1 MQPAKI
7 LLTSLLMLTVH
18 LPCFASN
25 IEDNEEA
32 AKKASLQ
39 LIPTLSEEV
48 EDKSEVEEMQ
58 SRIDRLMIV
67 LQQTSSHSYLARDS
81 LKEETREELIAAFKF
96 DLTE

>member
-7 LLTSLLMLTVH
+7 LLTSLLMLTLH

-25 IEDNEEA
+25 TEDNEEA
-32 AKKASLQ
+32 AKKLPLK

-48 EDKSEVEEMQ
+48 EDKSEGME
-58 SRIDRLMIV
+58 SRLDRLMMV
-67 LQQTSSHSYLARDS
+67 LQQIFPRTNPANIVT
-81 LKEETREELIAAFKF
+81 KEETREELIAAFKF